1 MNRCSFFCAFA
12 IGLIGSTAAAE
23 TTNQLSAPSSQK
35 HVEVVEVPLDNVW
48 AFRMPGTRD
57 VAGMIRDSHSLL
69 FDQIRGTLSTLPEKG
84 SKAKPSFVVAGDD
97 LAALKAAKEVL
108 ADGKPPRTS
117 FRSDEELHVFFFSR
131 LCFVYVHLDSVQ
143 RSKSNIEIR
152 YSFVP
157 HDQSVMTE
165 HFALIPLGRLPR
177 GEYRIDIIRSPVSS
191 KLIAQGYVPTS
202 DAVADSTVCKSSEFE
217 VTD

>member
-23 TTNQLSAPSSQK
+23 TTNETPAPSNQNQGG
-35 HVEVVEVPLDNVW
+35 VVDIPLDEVW

-57 VAGMIRDSHSLL
+57 VEAMTRDSHSLL
-69 FDQIRGTLSTLPEKG
+69 FNQIRGALSTLPEKG
-84 SKAKPSFVVAGDD
+84 SKAEPSFVVVGDD
-97 LAALKAAKEVL
+97 VAALKAAKEVL
-108 ADGKPPRTS
+108 ADDKPPRTS

-131 LCFVYVHLDSVQ
+131 QCFVYVQLDSIQ

-157 HDQSVMTE
+157 HDESVMTE
-165 HFALIPLGRLPR
+165 HFALIPLGKLPR
-177 GEYRIDIIRSPVSS
+177 GKYRIDIIRSPTSP
-191 KLIAQGYVPTS
+191 KLIAQGLATS

-217 VTD
+217 VTN